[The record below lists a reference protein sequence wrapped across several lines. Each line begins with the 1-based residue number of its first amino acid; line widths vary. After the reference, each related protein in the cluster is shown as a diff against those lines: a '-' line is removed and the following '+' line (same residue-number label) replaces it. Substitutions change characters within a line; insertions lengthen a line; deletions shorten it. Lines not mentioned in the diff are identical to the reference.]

1 MRYDLLDFAL
11 RGLFVLA
18 GVVAATLLA
27 LKGYG
32 EALPAVAI
40 GGAAGAFFASR
51 AQPAPEE

>member
-1 MRYDLLDFAL
+1 MRYDLQDFAL

-18 GVVAATLLA
+18 GIVAATLLA
-27 LKGYG
+27 MKGYG

-40 GGAAGAFFASR
+40 GGAFGAFIASR

>member
-1 MRYDLLDFAL
+1 MRYDLQDFAL

-51 AQPAPEE
+51 VQPASEE